1 MLEELLATL
10 RSRPKTLREL
20 VRTLGAGAGQV
31 ESALLQLR
39 RGGYV
44 DRAIPEQGACHTG
57 CGHCS
62 VKNFCPSNEPEPQ
75 PAVAEETW
83 RLTDKA
89 LSRVAPPA

>member
-1 MLEELLATL
+1 MLEALLTAL
-10 RSRPKTLREL
+10 RPRPQTLREL
-20 VRTLGAGAGQV
+20 ARGLGAGPGQV

-44 DRAIPEQGACHTG
+44 DRAIPQEGACHTG

-62 VKNFCPSNEPEPQ
+62 VKSFCPSNGPQ
-75 PAVAEETW
+75 SAAAEETW

-89 LSRVAPPA
+89 LSRVPPPA